1 MSAAAALRTR
11 FNIVPHTIKA
21 SAPSSSLA
29 CNQYKRIVHPV
40 SASTPAVLKNA
51 ATPPLLFAHATGFH
65 KELWEP
71 VMARLTSPWG
81 TGDMY
86 AFDCSNHGDSAVL
99 NKDVLEETYDWYYH
113 AHDILQFVDT
123 FDLKQPIAVGHS
135 FLAELIRPGT
145 FSAIVAV
152 DPTMFPSSMGKK
164 IEINENL
171 KQMTLRR
178 RDTWKDRAE
187 AKAQFLKRPFFQ
199 AWDKEIM
206 DIYVEY
212 GLKDSVSADGSL
224 QVTLKTPKQQEA
236 ATFGSVVTGMQ
247 DAFERLGE
255 IQVPIHV
262 IAGETSDLNTPE
274 MLDAKMQKIRYGS
287 LDVMKE
293 SGHLLNFE
301 KPAETAKFISAFL
314 DRFMASQIASSKTPE
329 ARL

>member
-1 MSAAAALRTR
+1 MSAAALRTR
-11 FNIVPHTIKA
+11 FNIVPHIIKA
-21 SAPSSSLA
+21 SAPSFSLA

-40 SASTPAVLKNA
+40 SASTPAVSTNA

-71 VMARLTSPWG
+71 IMARLTPPWG

-86 AFDCSNHGDSAVL
+86 AFDCRNHGDSAVL
-99 NKDVLEETYDWYYH
+99 NKDVLEETFDWYYY
-113 AHDILQFVDT
+113 AHDILQIVDT

-135 FLAELIRPGT
+135 ILAELIRPGT
-145 FSAIVAV
+145 FSAIVAI

-164 IEINENL
+164 IAINENL
-171 KQMTLRR
+171 REMTLRR
-178 RDTWKDRAE
+178 RDTWINRAE

-206 DIYVEY
+206 DIYIEY
-212 GLKDSVSADGSL
+212 GLKDSVSAHGTQ

-236 ATFGSVVTGMQ
+236 ATFGSVVTGIQ

-262 IAGETSDLNTPE
+262 IAGETSDINPPE
-274 MLDAKMQKIRYGS
+274 LLDAKMQKIQQGS
-287 LDVMKE
+287 LDMMKG
-293 SGHLLNFE
+293 SGHLLNLE
-301 KPAETAKFISAFL
+301 KPAETAKFVSVFL
-314 DRFMASQIASSKTPE
+314 DRFMASQMASGQTPG